1 MSRVTITREQY
12 NSLFEGLNDV
22 LQRWIVEDTFEFEHL
37 DQVVAGLTPRMKVH
51 LDEFLDSI
59 FHIWFEGRHPRVK
72 KLLVTN
78 TCVSLDS
85 AIVALFSIREKSSFS
100 PNEIKTYLLN
110 HTKHLFSNDR
120 YPTFIGNH
128 INVQE

>member
-12 NSLFEGLNDV
+12 DSLFEGLNDL
-22 LQRWIVEDTFEFEHL
+22 LQRWIVEDAFEFEDL
-37 DQVVAGLTPRMKVH
+37 NQVVAGLTPRMTAH
-51 LDEFLDSI
+51 LNEFLDSM

-85 AIVALFSIREKSSFS
+85 AIVALFSIREKGSFT
-100 PNEIKTYLLN
+100 PDEIKTYLLN
-110 HTKHLFSNDR
+110 HAKHLFSNDH

-128 INVQE
+128 ISVQE